1 MQNHQPNQEGEL
13 LYLFAQDCI
22 TRSLY
27 GADYGKTRVGWTG
40 VFKVARH
47 SFAVLSQENVWKNA
61 QIGNVQPS
69 QKVEIAEPA
78 SQFTAKTSST
88 Y

>member
-1 MQNHQPNQEGEL
+1 M
-13 LYLFAQDCI
+13 
-22 TRSLY
+22 
-27 GADYGKTRVGWTG
+27 GKLG
-40 VFKVARH
+40 
-47 SFAVLSQENVWKNA
+47 LDDQENGSKNA
-61 QIGNVQPS
+61 QTSNVQLN